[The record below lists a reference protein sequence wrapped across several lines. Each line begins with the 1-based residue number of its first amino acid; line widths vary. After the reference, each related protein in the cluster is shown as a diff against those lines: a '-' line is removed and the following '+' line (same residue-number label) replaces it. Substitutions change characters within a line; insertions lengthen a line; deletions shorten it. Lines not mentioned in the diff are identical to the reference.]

1 MTHPHIPI
9 QFPLYNPNIPMNCP
23 SIMQGPMHSVMG
35 QPKIS
40 NIVYLNQNYLP
51 PNYNIPK
58 NNQLHLS
65 PRFANLSTINQ
76 NYNQSFYPNKQ
87 QL

>member
-40 NIVYLNQNYLP
+40 NIVYLN
-51 PNYNIPK
+51 
-58 NNQLHLS
+58 
-65 PRFANLSTINQ
+65 
-76 NYNQSFYPNKQ
+76 
-87 QL
+87 